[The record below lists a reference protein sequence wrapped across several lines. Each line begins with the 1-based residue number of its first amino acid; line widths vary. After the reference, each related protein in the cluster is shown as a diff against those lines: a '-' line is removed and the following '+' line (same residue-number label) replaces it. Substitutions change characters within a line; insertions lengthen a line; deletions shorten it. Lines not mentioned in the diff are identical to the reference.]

1 MAFDL
6 HSTRPQSDE
15 HFTTSRKY
23 SYCFRRMPALCPI
36 DVQYA
41 EPGTEVTVGWGN
53 PGGPERRIRVFV
65 APAPRK
71 ADHRRLNLRVVL

>member
-23 SYCFRRMPALCPI
+23 
-36 DVQYA
+36 A
-41 EPGTEVTVGWGN
+41 EPGTEVTVGWGG
-53 PGGPERRIRVFV
+53 PGGLERRTRVTV
-65 APAPRK
+65 TPAPCE
-71 ADHRRLNLRVVL
+71 AVHRRLGLRAAI